1 MNKPASSSKSAKI
14 LTAAINKTEKVQDE
28 LKQAADAL
36 SSTNTLLSSAPTS
49 AQATVAAVADALEQ
63 NIAAEA
69 TVHEASQELEA
80 VKDLIETAKTADR
93 ANANTGQGTA
103 SILAYFEG
111 RRDQAKED
119 ERNADDKSGTSH

>member
-1 MNKPASSSKSAKI
+1 MNKTASPSKSARI
-14 LTAAINKTEKVQDE
+14 LTAAIDKTEKVQDE

-36 SSTNTLLSSAPTS
+36 GSTNSLLSSAPVST
-49 AQATVAAVADALEQ
+49 QATVAAVAGALEQ

-69 TVHEASQELEA
+69 TVHEASKELEA
-80 VKDLIETAKTADR
+80 VKDLMETAKTADT

-111 RRDQAKED
+111 RRDQARED
-119 ERNADDKSGTSH
+119 ERDSDDKGGTSH

>member
-1 MNKPASSSKSAKI
+1 MNKSASPSKSSKI
-14 LTAAINKTEKVQDE
+14 LTAAIDKTEKVQDE

-36 SSTNTLLSSAPTS
+36 GTTNTLLSSAPMS
-49 AQATVAAVADALEQ
+49 QDATVAAVAGALQQ

-80 VKDLIETAKTADR
+80 VKDLIETAKTADT

-119 ERNADDKSGTSH
+119 ERDGNDKSGTSH